1 MIRFYGAPSSSV
13 GRTHWLL
20 EELGIP
26 YEYRNLAHPLGVA
39 LDEYPRTAACLA
51 RLRERPAYERVAAA
65 E

>member
-1 MIRFYGAPSSSV
+1 MIRFYGAPSSSA

-26 YEYRNLAHPLGVA
+26 YEYRNLARPLGVA
-39 LDEYPRTAACLA
+39 LDEYPRTAAWLA
-51 RLRERPAYERVAAA
+51 RLRERPAYKRAAAA